1 MGRPLI
7 PLPGLTLDETRKLSR
22 QMRYKLRRQAAG
34 LCPSCG
40 EVSDTPGSACSVCRA
55 VHRER
60 MRERTGA
67 VRRNLGAE
75 SYAAAKKASAKKR
88 ARPGAGTKGPAE
100 SGKTPAG

>member
-7 PLPGLTLDETRKLSR
+7 PLPGLTLDETRALSR

-40 EVSDTPGSACSVCRA
+40 KPSDTPGSACSVCRA

-88 ARPGAGTKGPAE
+88 PRSFPGSKGPAK
-100 SGKTPAG
+100 SGEGSAG